1 MNPHMKKSEVNT
13 MNAVVS
19 SADRFSDI
27 APRYAEEFHPL
38 SSFVMTKR
46 REFIKTGIAGGLA
59 AAIPLTAC
67 SLEPKDDQ
75 AVVGKDKDLGPIVL
89 STWSHGV
96 AANEKAWE
104 VISTGGHALDAA
116 EQGVMVTESDFTNR
130 SVGLGGRPDRD
141 GHVTLDACIQDHD
154 GRCGGVAFLEHF
166 EHPISIARKVME
178 DTPHVL
184 IVGQGARQFALG
196 QGFKENKIVIPEVK
210 EAWQEWMKKEQYQP
224 KVNIENHDTI
234 GLICRDQQGRIAG
247 SCTTSG
253 LAYKMH
259 GRVGDSPII
268 GAGLFVDGDVG
279 AAVATGVG
287 EMVIRTAG
295 SHSVVELMRQGMSPD
310 EACKQVVGRI
320 LKKHPEA
327 AGMQVGFL
335 AINNSGQHGA
345 WAIYEGFDHA
355 LTTTKGAKLI
365 KAGFEKKW
373 E

>member
-1 MNPHMKKSEVNT
+1 MIH
-13 MNAVVS
+13 
-19 SADRFSDI
+19 R
-27 APRYAEEFHPL
+27 RYFL
-38 SSFVMTKR
+38 KL
-46 REFIKTGIAGGLA
+46 GLA
-59 AAIPLTAC
+59 S
-67 SLEPKDDQ
+67 SLS
-75 AVVGKDKDLGPIVL
+75 VGSMGVFGGRNDRSLGSDEGIVL
-89 STWSHGV
+89 STWRHGM

-104 VISTGGHALDAA
+104 VISRGGSALDAA

-178 DTPHVL
+178 ETPHVL
-184 IVGQGARQFALG
+184 IVGKGARQFALE
-196 QGFKENKIVIPEVK
+196 QGFKEKRMVIPEVK
-210 EAWQEWMKKEQYQP
+210 EQWEEWLKKSEYKP
-224 KVNIENHDTI
+224 KANIENHDTI
-234 GLICRDQQGRIAG
+234 GLICMDKEGRLAG

-295 SHSVVELMRQGMSPD
+295 SHSVVELMRHGASPE
-310 EACKQVVGRI
+310 EACHDVIKRI
-320 LKKHPEA
+320 LKKHPASEN
-327 AGMQVGFL
+327 MQVGFL
-335 AINNSGQHGA
+335 AISRSGEHGS

-355 LTTTKGAKLI
+355 LTSKKGAKLV
-365 KAGFEKKW
+365 KAGFEKKY
-373 E
+373 